1 MFKNEYGVKI
11 LINFNYN
18 YMFLKIFNYD
28 FVKFFLD
35 FGAGVNDLYLK
46 YYIKEDK
53 SSILGDKNRI
63 IEQLKINYFNKSM

>member
-35 FGAGVNDLYLK
+35 FGDGVNDLYLK

-63 IEQLKINYFNKSM
+63 IE

>member
-63 IEQLKINYFNKSM
+63 IE

>member
-28 FVKFFLD
+28 FVKFFPD
-35 FGAGVNDLYLK
+35 FGAGSNDLYLK
-46 YYIKEDK
+46 HYIKEDK

-63 IEQLKINYFNKSM
+63 IE

>member
-11 LINFNYN
+11 LINFNYS

-28 FVKFFLD
+28 FVKFFPD
-35 FGAGVNDLYLK
+35 FGADVNDLYLK

-53 SSILGDKNRI
+53 SSILCDKNRI
-63 IEQLKINYFNKSM
+63 IE

>member
-1 MFKNEYGVKI
+1 
-11 LINFNYN
+11 
-18 YMFLKIFNYD
+18 MFLKIFNYD

-35 FGAGVNDLYLK
+35 FGAGVNDLYLE

-63 IEQLKINYFNKSM
+63 IE

>member
-28 FVKFFLD
+28 FVKFFPD
-35 FGAGVNDLYLK
+35 FGAGLNDLYLK
-46 YYIKEDK
+46 YYIKEEK

-63 IEQLKINYFNKSM
+63 IE